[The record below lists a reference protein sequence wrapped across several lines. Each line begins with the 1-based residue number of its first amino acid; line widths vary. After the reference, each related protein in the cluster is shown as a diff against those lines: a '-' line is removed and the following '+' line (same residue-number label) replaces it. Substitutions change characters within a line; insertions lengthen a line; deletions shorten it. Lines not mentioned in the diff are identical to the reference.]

1 MDTRFL
7 SSFLSRFTSTL
18 FYYTLFQS
26 AQSTMTLSR
35 ILYVKISM
43 DPVNQVNIIQYRQLY
58 CFMSFAKFTSSFL
71 NRCFLFGKELFN
83 AENNNH
89 FSRHYR
95 QKQRQ
100 CHLLYRHR
108 GGIMSMNGNLSEK
121 REVNYLGND
130 ISGLNDVYRE
140 IADEIGI
147 ENAVAIY
154 RLFRGTQ
161 VSFPS
166 RLLSKEHIHNA
177 IINEYNGDNVLQLA
191 QKYNYSERSIW
202 RILKTNK

>member
-1 MDTRFL
+1 
-7 SSFLSRFTSTL
+7 
-18 FYYTLFQS
+18 
-26 AQSTMTLSR
+26 
-35 ILYVKISM
+35 
-43 DPVNQVNIIQYRQLY
+43 
-58 CFMSFAKFTSSFL
+58 
-71 NRCFLFGKELFN
+71 
-83 AENNNH
+83 
-89 FSRHYR
+89 
-95 QKQRQ
+95 
-100 CHLLYRHR
+100 
-108 GGIMSMNGNLSEK
+108 MSMNGSLSK
-121 REVNYLGND
+121 KWEVNYLGND

-202 RILKTNK
+202 RILKNNK